1 LKACSSCYR
10 LFKDEGSL
18 CPIHGERLVPAAEL
32 TPPTDPEDSRVG
44 KTVCHGRYQIWRKV
58 ADGGMGRVYQALDMQ
73 GDRPVALKILHPEV
87 AADPVSLERFK
98 REFAVSS
105 SLPHDHIVEV
115 LAFEETDDRSY
126 ALAMEYLE
134 GEELRTVLKRE
145 KVLRPERLVRM
156 LSQVAMGLAAAH
168 EHAIVHR
175 DLKPDNIFLGRGEAG
190 DNVKILDFG
199 SVRDNSQGAKK
210 ITVMG
215 TTIGSPFY
223 MSPEQ
228 AQGLEEL
235 DHRADVWSLAAIA
248 YESLTGRIP
257 FKGGTGPAILL
268 AIMTAEL
275 EPASEVGK
283 AYDVPRTLDPVM
295 EEALAK
301 APKDRTA
308 TIGALADR
316 IGAAYGLLGSHV
328 EWAKIPEKELGDQ
341 IRAALPAAIEGFE
354 KASRA
359 DLRAMDEAFKSDEA
373 FMAGSI
379 GGPVLTPLPSTDLAA
394 SPAREIPKWAM
405 IVVASV
411 AVILGVVVT
420 LLLAR

>member
-1 LKACSSCYR
+1 LKACSVCHR

-18 CPIHGERLVPAAEL
+18 CPVHGDRLVATTEL
-32 TPPTDPEDSRVG
+32 TPPADPQDSRMG
-44 KTVCHGRYQIWRKV
+44 KTVCRGRYQIWRKV
-58 ADGGMGRVYQALDMQ
+58 ADGGMGRVYQAVDIQ
-73 GDRPVALKILHPEV
+73 SNRCVALKILHPEV
-87 AADPVSLERFK
+87 ASDPVSLERFK

-115 LAFEETDDRSY
+115 IAFEETEDKSY

-134 GEELRTVLKRE
+134 GEELRTVLKRD
-145 KVLRPERLVRM
+145 KVLPPERLIRM
-156 LSQVAMGLAAAH
+156 ISQVAMGLAAAH
-168 EHAIVHR
+168 EHEIVHR
-175 DLKPDNIFLGRGEAG
+175 DLKPDNIFLCHTDDG

-210 ITVMG
+210 LTVMG

-257 FKGGTGPAILL
+257 FEGGTGPAILL
-268 AIMTAEL
+268 AIMTGVL
-275 EPASEVGK
+275 QPPSEVGK
-283 AYDVPRTLDPVM
+283 AHDVPRTLDPVM
-295 EEALAK
+295 DEALAK
-301 APKDRTA
+301 SPKNRTV

-316 IGAAYGLLGSHV
+316 IGAAYGLMGSHQ
-328 EWAKIPEKELGDQ
+328 EWAKMPEKELGDQ
-341 IRAALPAAIEGFE
+341 IRTALPAALEGLD
-354 KASRA
+354 KASRI
-359 DLRAMDEAFKSDEA
+359 DLVAMDQAFKSDEA

-379 GGPVLTPLPSTDLAA
+379 GGPVLTPTPSDVLAP
-394 SPAREIPKWAM
+394 SPAREIPKW
-405 IVVASV
+405 IIPVVAGV
-411 AVILGVVVT
+411 AVILGIVMT
-420 LLLAR
+420 LLFAR